1 MPDLG
6 GSTANAKRKKYTAYR
21 RKLYHDV
28 IYAGLESVRDAQEKG
43 GFKFEFKG
51 EMTVFYPAIACVV
64 NDNPEGQ
71 LLSLVYGHAKA
82 KFPCRMCK

>member
-6 GSTANAKRKKYTAYR
+6 GSQVNSKRKKYTAYK

-28 IYAGLESVRDAQEKG
+28 IYAGLASVRKAQSKG
-43 GFKFEFKG
+43 GFKVEFRG
-51 EMTVFYPAIACVV
+51 DIVTFYPVIACVV

-82 KFPCRMCK
+82 NYPCRMCE